1 MSEAKNKNGRPAKA
15 KPPALYLRASGW
27 KVWQTCALSLIVK
40 DETPFPPEQDEF
52 AAEGTKIHAA
62 IEAELKGHGHEY
74 KAREF
79 YDVETE
85 AVIDFAVRVTKS
97 EAAGLPVRCEV
108 FNDCKIQG
116 VTIGGT
122 ADAIIDGETVL
133 TIVDFKTGWVKQ
145 EAENNEQLKIYA
157 HLNAKRGQ
165 TSWRGVIINA
175 RLNSISMT
183 GPHPFD
189 KKYLAG
195 LAADAKK
202 RVAVVQTQVG
212 NHCTYCPALAR
223 CKPVRAAIEKWL
235 VPGAD
240 DGIKNRKDDWSEM
253 LNLAKPA
260 DKLFKRIKSD
270 ALKYVELGGEIP
282 GVSIEYSGGTRAWP
296 KDLALPALAEKLGVE
311 PGALLGEIPVMSPA
325 QAEEKG
331 VPREKISAVA
341 IQPMRR
347 GLKIS
352 LPKKAAEGK

>member
-1 MSEAKNKNGRPAKA
+1 MSRPKKA

-40 DETPFPPEQDEF
+40 DETPFPPDADEF

-62 IEAELKGHGHEY
+62 IEADLKGIT
-74 KAREF
+74 RERH
-79 YDVETE
+79 DVETE

-108 FNDCKIQG
+108 FNSTKITD

-122 ADAIIDGETVL
+122 SDALIDADEVL
-133 TIVDFKTGWVKQ
+133 TVVDFKTGWVKQ

-189 KKYLAG
+189 KKYLAN

-296 KDLALPALAEKLGVE
+296 KDMLTLDLAQRLGVKSE
-311 PGALLGEIPVMSPA
+311 LLFETYVISPS

-347 GLKIS
+347 GLKVT
-352 LPKKAAEGK
+352 LAKKATSEGK